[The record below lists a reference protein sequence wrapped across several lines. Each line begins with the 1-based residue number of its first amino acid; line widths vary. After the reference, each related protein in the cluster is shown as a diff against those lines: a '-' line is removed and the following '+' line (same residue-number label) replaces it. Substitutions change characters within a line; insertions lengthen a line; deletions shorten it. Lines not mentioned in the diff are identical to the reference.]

1 MINNCE
7 VYDPQTD
14 TWTEAQPMKSAR
26 CGFAAVAIWSVLVCG
41 SRAKHMVDDS
51 LCSMI
56 SVDLLCGTLPGYHGW
71 LSMSVSSSKG
81 SWTQV
86 QYQKCTV
93 CGNRKH
99 YHTMNSALFSP
110 FCSDI
115 SMCLLSTF
123 TVNICAYLVFFQ
135 QSRQQYACSVVV
147 CVCPGM
153 NDTAQFESLGFSFI
167 QDY

>member
-1 MINNCE
+1 ML
-7 VYDPQTD
+7 PQNE
-14 TWTEAQPMKSAR
+14 WVP
-26 CGFAAVAIWSVLVCG
+26 VLIIT
-41 SRAKHMVDDS
+41 SKDMF
-51 LCSMI
+51 
-56 SVDLLCGTLPGYHGW
+56 PGYHGW

-86 QYQKCTV
+86 KYQKCTV
-93 CGNRKH
+93 CGNMKH
-99 YHTMNSALFSP
+99 CQTMNSALFSP

-115 SMCLLSTF
+115 SMCLLSKC
-123 TVNICAYLVFFQ
+123 TVNICIYSVFFQ